1 VVKTQGKAE
10 LWLLGQTFY
19 YIEGK
24 LQITNELLPFL
35 NRGLLGILSAVFFW
49 CSLNLM

>member
-19 YIEGK
+19 YIEEG
-24 LQITNELLPFL
+24 PF
-35 NRGLLGILSAVFFW
+35 GSAF
-49 CSLNLM
+49 LKK